1 MALKGL
7 GETEKARA
15 ALTTALS
22 LDPLNQQ
29 VLLLKK
35 DLETN

>member
-15 ALTTALS
+15 ALTMALS